1 MTRSTAIITDDS
13 VGDVGFVRALPSFVG
28 RGAAVG
34 TAGTEF
40 AFTEGAVQHGQF
52 AQLHFAEIVL
62 VFGNL
67 DSLFDDLLNLLK
79 NEN

>member
-1 MTRSTAIITDDS
+1 MAGSTAIVTDDS
-13 VGDVGFVRALPSFVG
+13 VGDVGFVGTLPSFVG

-34 TAGTEF
+34 TAGAEF
-40 AFTEGAVQHGQF
+40 AFTESAVQHRQF
-52 AQLHFAEIVL
+52 AQLHFTEIVL

-79 NEN
+79 NEI